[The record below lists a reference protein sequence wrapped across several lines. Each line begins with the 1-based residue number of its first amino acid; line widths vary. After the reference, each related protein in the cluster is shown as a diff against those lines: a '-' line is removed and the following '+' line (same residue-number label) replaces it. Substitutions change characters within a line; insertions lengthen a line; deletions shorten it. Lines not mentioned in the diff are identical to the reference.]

1 MMDQTGMPLA
11 HLLRVLVWIAAV
23 LVILIPTL
31 SWLSPAW
38 HGVLQYQPGIVTR
51 ADRAGTSRLLLFA
64 ALMPPY
70 LSAAWGLF
78 QLSGF
83 CTRLSR
89 GEHFSRAA
97 AVSLRRFG
105 ISLVLAAALLPPS
118 RILARALVQAGP
130 NWEPTTQPLLGI
142 TPILA
147 VVFGVVLGLIAVVF
161 AALLDKATSLAEEN
175 ARFV

>member
-1 MMDQTGMPLA
+1 MNFAG
-11 HLLRVLVWIAAV
+11 LLRVLVWVAAV
-23 LVILIPTL
+23 LVILIPML
-31 SWLSPAW
+31 GWLSPTW
-38 HGVLQYQPGIVTR
+38 QDITQHQQGMVTR
-51 ADRAGTSRLLLFA
+51 ANRAGTSHLLMLA

-83 CTRLSR
+83 CSRLSR

-97 AVSLRRFG
+97 AVSLWRFG
-105 ISLVLAAALLPPS
+105 IFLMLAAALLPPS
-118 RILARALVQAGP
+118 RILARALVQAGS
-130 NWEPTTQPLLGI
+130 NLEPMQPLLGVM
-142 TPILA
+142 PILA

-161 AALLDKATSLAEEN
+161 AALLEQATKLAEDN

>member
-1 MMDQTGMPLA
+1 MTLA

-31 SWLSPAW
+31 VWLSPAW
-38 HGVLQYQPGIVTR
+38 QGVLQYQPGMVAR

-97 AVSLRRFG
+97 AISLRRFG
-105 ISLVLAAALLPPS
+105 ISLVIAASACCRPRASSPAPCAGWPQLGADHPTP
-118 RILARALVQAGP
+118 ARYHADPRRRCSASSS
-130 NWEPTTQPLLGI
+130 
-142 TPILA
+142 A
-147 VVFGVVLGLIAVVF
+147 
-161 AALLDKATSLAEEN
+161 
-175 ARFV
+175 

>member
-1 MMDQTGMPLA
+1 MTLA

-23 LVILIPTL
+23 LLILIPTL
-31 SWLSPAW
+31 VWLSPAW
-38 HGVLQYQPGIVTR
+38 QGVLQYQPGMVAR
-51 ADRAGTSRLLLFA
+51 ADRAGTPRLLLVA

-97 AVSLRRFG
+97 ATSLRRFG

-118 RILARALVQAGP
+118 RILARALTQ
-130 NWEPTTQPLLGI
+130 WETTTQPLLGV

-147 VVFGVVLGLIAVVF
+147 VLFGVVLGLIAVVF
-161 AALLDKATSLAEEN
+161 AALLEQATRLAEEN

>member
-1 MMDQTGMPLA
+1 MMDRSMPLA
-11 HLLRVLVWIAAV
+11 HLLRALVWIAAV

-31 SWLSPAW
+31 GWLGPGW
-38 HGVLQYQPGIVTR
+38 PGGLQYQPDIATR
-51 ADRAGTSRLLLFA
+51 ADRAGTPRLLLFA
-64 ALMPPY
+64 ALIPPY

-83 CTRLSR
+83 CSRLSR

-97 AVSLRRFG
+97 SLSLRRFG
-105 ISLVLAAALLPPS
+105 ISLVVAAALLPPS
-118 RILARALVQAGP
+118 RILARALTQVGP
-130 NWEPTTQPLLGI
+130 HWEATTQPLLGT

-147 VVFGVVLGLIAVVF
+147 AVFGVVLGLIAVVF
-161 AALLDKATSLAEEN
+161 AALLEQATRLAEEN

>member
-1 MMDQTGMPLA
+1 MDRSSMTVA

-31 SWLSPAW
+31 GWLSPGW
-38 HGVLQYQPGIVTR
+38 QGVLQLQPAIVIR
-51 ADRAGTSRLLLFA
+51 ADRAGTPRSLLFA
-64 ALMPPY
+64 ALVPPY
-70 LSAAWGLF
+70 LCAAWGLF

-83 CTRLSR
+83 CARLSR

-130 NWEPTTQPLLGI
+130 HWEATTQPLLGV

-147 VVFGVVLGLIAVVF
+147 VVFGVVLGLVAVVF
-161 AALLDKATSLAEEN
+161 AALLDKATNLAEEN

>member
-1 MMDQTGMPLA
+1 MNSAG
-11 HLLRVLVWIAAV
+11 LLRVLVWVAAV
-23 LVILIPTL
+23 LVILIPML
-31 SWLSPAW
+31 GWLSPTW
-38 HGVLQYQPGIVTR
+38 QDITQHQQGMVTR
-51 ADRAGTSRLLLFA
+51 ANRAGTSHLLMLA

-83 CTRLSR
+83 CSRLSR

-97 AVSLRRFG
+97 AVSLWRFG
-105 ISLVLAAALLPPS
+105 IFLMLAAALLPPS
-118 RILARALVQAGP
+118 RILARTLVQAAS
-130 NWEPTTQPLLGI
+130 NLEPTQPLLGVM
-142 TPILA
+142 PILA

-161 AALLDKATSLAEEN
+161 AALLEQATKLAEDN